1 MSIFKRMTI
10 GTWLCWIILS
20 LPMFCLA
27 LDYLV
32 NGPNR
37 GNVFYWT
44 GVIGIIL
51 IFISLA
57 VTPLRRIFRGAWW
70 VRWLSINRRYIGVAG
85 FAYAAIHTLVWLE
98 RASFWKLLVSFTRP
112 DVLLGWL
119 GFFILV
125 ALAVTSNDLSVRRL
139 GPKWKS
145 LHKWVYIATPLALL
159 HWFMVSNF
167 RMDYVMIYG
176 GTFVVLMIFR
186 IAFSK
191 RRA

>member
-1 MSIFKRMTI
+1 MPIFKRMTI
-10 GTWLCWIILS
+10 GTWLCWITLS
-20 LPMFCLA
+20 LPMFWLA
-27 LDYLV
+27 FDYLV

-44 GVIGIIL
+44 GVISIIL

-57 VTPLRRIFRGAWW
+57 VTPLRRIFRGAQW
-70 VRWLSINRRYIGVAG
+70 VRWLSINRRYLGVAG

-112 DVLLGWL
+112 DVLVGWL

-125 ALAVTSNDLSVRRL
+125 VMAVTSNDLSVRRL
-139 GPKWKS
+139 GPRWKS

-167 RMDYVMIYG
+167 RMDYVTIYG
-176 GTFVVLMIFR
+176 GTFIVLMIIR
-186 IAFSK
+186 IAVSK
-191 RRA
+191 